1 MASAEQIIAKGKQ
14 MSTAVDILLPAGNR
28 DNRRALSIQLILN
41 AIEIGNFAP
50 VISNHTIT
58 F

>member
-1 MASAEQIIAKGKQ
+1 ML
-14 MSTAVDILLPAGNR
+14 TAVDILLPAGNR
-28 DNRRALSIQLILN
+28 DNRRAPSIQFILN

>member
-1 MASAEQIIAKGKQ
+1 MLTS
-14 MSTAVDILLPAGNR
+14 VDILLPAGNR
-28 DNRRALSIQLILN
+28 DNLRALSIQFILN